1 MLINLKKEDVS
12 MKKLLATLLSLTLAA
27 TLVSTSLVD
36 SIKSPIIDSEILA
49 QAYDEEQSDI
59 DSDSSET
66 HEHSYQEVISKNAT
80 CTEDGIKTFICN
92 CGYSY
97 EETIPATGHNYAV
110 SIVKPTYANT
120 GYTLHECSNCGDE
133 YRDSYIP
140 KLVLSNIKGLK
151 ATTTSSSIKLI
162 WNKVKDANGYVIYQ
176 NSKKIKTT
184 SGTSYTVSKLK
195 AGTSYKF
202 YVKPY
207 VKSNSKTVYGTQS
220 NVLTTSTNPAKVS
233 FKLTSDTKSATIKW
247 SKVTGATGYKVYY
260 KTSSKG
266 KWKLLKT
273 ASNKTVSCKKSG
285 LTPGK
290 TYWFTVK
297 AYRNANGKTY
307 SGTYATKS
315 VKIKEIKAKSVKLNK
330 SKISIQRGNSY
341 RLKATI
347 NPKNTTDKIT
357 WTSSNKKVATVSS
370 KGVVKGI
377 KKGTVTI
384 TAKINGKK
392 ATCKVTIT
400 KRKTKSIKLSKSK
413 AIIISGKTFKLS
425 RTINPSNSDEGV
437 VWSSSNS
444 SVASIKI
451 QGQTCIIT
459 GKKKGTAII
468 TAKSGSKK
476 ATCKVT
482 VVGNETRIGQ
492 TLYNDRNCQIIY
504 QGYEF
509 DNSSFGHFAI
519 KVHIINKTNKTICV
533 QTRNESVNNL
543 MTDFIFSPEIAPY
556 KSAKEKIIL
565 KDYQMAE
572 DGINR
577 NNIRWLDFNFHY
589 FDWDDWFDDVDT
601 HNIHISF

>member
-36 SIKSPIIDSEILA
+36 SIKSPIIDSEILV

-273 ASNKTVSCKKSG
+273 ASNKTVSYKKSG

-315 VKIKEIKAKSVKLNK
+315 VKIKEIKAKSV
-330 SKISIQRGNSY
+330 
-341 RLKATI
+341 
-347 NPKNTTDKIT
+347 
-357 WTSSNKKVATVSS
+357 TVSY
-370 KGVVKGI
+370 
-377 KKGTVTI
+377 THLTLP
-384 TAKINGKK
+384 
-392 ATCKVTIT
+392 T
-400 KRKTKSIKLSKSK
+400 KRI
-413 AIIISGKTFKLS
+413 
-425 RTINPSNSDEGV
+425 V
-437 VWSSSNS
+437 
-444 SVASIKI
+444 
-451 QGQTCIIT
+451 
-459 GKKKGTAII
+459 
-468 TAKSGSKK
+468 
-476 ATCKVT
+476 
-482 VVGNETRIGQ
+482 
-492 TLYNDRNCQIIY
+492 
-504 QGYEF
+504 
-509 DNSSFGHFAI
+509 
-519 KVHIINKTNKTICV
+519 
-533 QTRNESVNNL
+533 
-543 MTDFIFSPEIAPY
+543 
-556 KSAKEKIIL
+556 
-565 KDYQMAE
+565 
-572 DGINR
+572 
-577 NNIRWLDFNFHY
+577 
-589 FDWDDWFDDVDT
+589 
-601 HNIHISF
+601 